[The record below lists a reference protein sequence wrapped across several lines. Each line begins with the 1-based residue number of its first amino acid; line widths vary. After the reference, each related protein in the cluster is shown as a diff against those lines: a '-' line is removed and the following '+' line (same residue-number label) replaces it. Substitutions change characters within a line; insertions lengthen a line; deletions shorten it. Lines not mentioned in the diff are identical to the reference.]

1 MSVTYMLHIC
11 PHIYAI
17 YVVAYMAYMVHI
29 CSFLYAAYMSF
40 PYGNITELIEKEVC
54 ISIRQ
59 VILIMQSLNRFP
71 EKTS

>member
-40 PYGNITELIEKEVC
+40 PYGVEIACLVDVIHAEITCV
-54 ISIRQ
+54 S
-59 VILIMQSLNRFP
+59 
-71 EKTS
+71 

>member
-40 PYGNITELIEKEVC
+40 PYGM
-54 ISIRQ
+54 SRQ
-59 VILIMQSLNRFP
+59 PRSVHSRLCAPPRAPLHASDEQ
-71 EKTS
+71 